1 MAETIVQ
8 KVPSLK
14 LEIGDRFYL
23 AGMVAEVTAVFRN
36 KNNDEVLIDY
46 IVDEDSNCGGAFYTS
61 AYENMEIL
69 REVVPE

>member
-14 LEIGDRFYL
+14 LEIGDRFCL

-46 IVDEDSNCGGAFYTS
+46 FVDEDSNCGGAFYTS
-61 AYENMEIL
+61 AYENIEIL